1 MLKIL
6 VVAAA
11 LAASAAVPMAAFAA
25 PAHLTDGQYLAA
37 VRCRAL
43 VASPALGKGDTR
55 ALDSLLAAQRNGR
68 VPAVFDRAD
77 ETRADA
83 TREAGHA
90 GVQERAQLVAERDG
104 VCQAFAGAATTTA
117 AAAQPT
123 GAD

>member
-1 MLKIL
+1 MLKTLIAAGAL
-6 VVAAA
+6 AAA
-11 LAASAAVPMAAFAA
+11 LAPMAWAA

-43 VASPALGKGDTR
+43 IASPTLGKGDTH
-55 ALDSLLAAQRNGR
+55 ALDGLLERESLGR
-68 VPAVFDRAD
+68 VPAVADRAD

-83 TREAGHA
+83 TRDANHA
-90 GVQERAQLVAERDG
+90 GVQEKAQLVAERDG
-104 VCQAFAGAATTTA
+104 ACQAFAGGTTTTA